1 MAAGVARA
9 RTGCGGAA
17 HAARGAMPP
26 AGGGRSQ
33 LAAGGGPRPLRGRAC
48 GAGGRPHGRAL
59 GGSPAGHVVCYA
71 LVIASERGT
80 SGASVNGVGN
90 ITKRQV
96 VALACAEALA
106 LAAACAYGAAVLPRH
121 SGVAA
126 AVYVAF
132 VALALGLCAALWMVF
147 VVRRPC
153 WGSKRATPARLG
165 AGVVAAALL
174 AVFLEWG
181 TLVGGP
187 VSDPGVAGDWHASRV
202 AAFFV
207 LALPVACAGVMFPW
221 RCRAQRLWGIA
232 RKDDFLLVRRFAR
245 WFAAAGLV
253 GIVAGLAAG
262 AAARAAGATWEVP
275 YQVGAALLAGACV
288 ALAGLRRSMAK
299 RPERGLLVLLAAA
312 GVMLCAFTPLYT
324 HVSWDDH
331 IHYDRAVATSY
342 LIDPEYTL
350 GDAALVG
357 RAYDDVARF
366 AREPER
372 AGWIDPFD
380 VQRLQQHYARIDEL
394 GAATEGAVRLDGA
407 VTLRGVGI
415 VEYYTVAYIPAAV
428 GLWTARLLALST
440 TQGFLLGRLATF
452 ACYALLAYFAC
463 KRLKSGKMVLAACA
477 MVPTAVFLASGY
489 SYDFWLIGFLML
501 GFSLF
506 VGELQRP
513 DEPLRWRWFLLMVAA
528 FLLGLGPKAVY
539 VPIAA
544 MLLFMPRSKFAK
556 PVGARRRR
564 GGLRAGGAGAAS
576 AVAAGA
582 QDARVCAGA
591 PAGCL
596 CAGGAAGGAAPG
608 VAASAAPA
616 AGVSPA
622 AGAPW
627 GTPALTHR
635 RYLLVVFASALF
647 VLATFVLPFFVAGP
661 GEGDAR
667 GGAVNPGAQVAFILH
682 DPAGYAGVF
691 GRFLEG
697 YVALRNAE
705 FALTDFCGLETA
717 HVERMVAVL
726 LLAVAL
732 TDRRACDRL
741 YATHAKRIAM
751 AALALLTVLLIATAL
766 FISFTPGGADYIA
779 GVQGRYL
786 LPLLFPF
793 FLFCCNFKPFGRLGE
808 RIDRTAYHYG
818 VLSLSGAL
826 LFCSIGIVLMLR
838 F

>member
-1 MAAGVARA
+1 M
-9 RTGCGGAA
+9 
-17 HAARGAMPP
+17 
-26 AGGGRSQ
+26 
-33 LAAGGGPRPLRGRAC
+33 
-48 GAGGRPHGRAL
+48 
-59 GGSPAGHVVCYA
+59 VC
-71 LVIASERGT
+71 
-80 SGASVNGVGN
+80 
-90 ITKRQV
+90 
-96 VALACAEALA
+96 
-106 LAAACAYGAAVLPRH
+106 
-121 SGVAA
+121 
-126 AVYVAF
+126 
-132 VALALGLCAALWMVF
+132 
-147 VVRRPC
+147 
-153 WGSKRATPARLG
+153 
-165 AGVVAAALL
+165 
-174 AVFLEWG
+174 
-181 TLVGGP
+181 
-187 VSDPGVAGDWHASRV
+187 
-202 AAFFV
+202 
-207 LALPVACAGVMFPW
+207 
-221 RCRAQRLWGIA
+221 
-232 RKDDFLLVRRFAR
+232 
-245 WFAAAGLV
+245 AAGLV

-275 YQVGAALLAGACV
+275 YQVGAGPAGGRVRGARGLA
-288 ALAGLRRSMAK
+288 RSMAK

-732 TDRRACDRL
+732 TDRRACDPPLR
-741 YATHAKRIAM
+741 HACQAHRHGRAG
-751 AALALLTVLLIATAL
+751 AADGAAHCHGAVHQLHAGGRGLHCGRAGALPAAASVPLLPVLLQLQAFRAPGRAHRPDGLPLRRAVPERRASVLQHRHRAHAAVLGAGCGGCGRGRSGADPDQGRRWGLRPRARRTGACVRRARRMRVRTTPLARSRACRTGICGTFHPAP
-766 FISFTPGGADYIA
+766 SVPGGR
-779 GVQGRYL
+779 GR
-786 LPLLFPF
+786 LFP
-793 FLFCCNFKPFGRLGE
+793 
-808 RIDRTAYHYG
+808 
-818 VLSLSGAL
+818 
-826 LFCSIGIVLMLR
+826 
-838 F
+838 